1 MICPLNFPPNKC
13 RWPGD
18 AGADVSSRL
27 SLTTDTAC
35 DTGWRDKG
43 SEAWGTWVTQCTEQW
58 AMGDSLSDRL
68 LQDLIHGYQDLA
80 EDIGCLPI
88 LRWHAEDVYRAP
100 TNESAL
106 DISKT
111 FQPQILQ
118 KKKTLIE
125 MHSENKQKVFPNLLI
140 FASFSF
146 LLLRI
151 LSLSFTLLQVFL
163 ENLKD

>member
-1 MICPLNFPPNKC
+1 MRGQMSVAGWVWQQALPVT
-13 RWPGD
+13 PGEGIKGQKHE
-18 AGADVSSRL
+18 GAWVR
-27 SLTTDTAC
+27 
-35 DTGWRDKG
+35 
-43 SEAWGTWVTQCTEQW
+43 WVTQCSEQW

-111 FQPQILQ
+111 FQPRILQ
-118 KKKTLIE
+118 KK
-125 MHSENKQKVFPNLLI
+125 NFNWNAFRKQTKSFPNLLI

>member
-1 MICPLNFPPNKC
+1 MRGQMSVAGWVWQQTLPVT
-13 RWPGD
+13 PGEGIKGQKHE
-18 AGADVSSRL
+18 GA
-27 SLTTDTAC
+27 
-35 DTGWRDKG
+35 
-43 SEAWGTWVTQCTEQW
+43 WVTQCSEQR

-88 LRWHAEDVYRAP
+88 LRWHAEDVDRAP

-118 KKKTLIE
+118 KK
-125 MHSENKQKVFPNLLI
+125 NFNWNAFRKQTK
-140 FASFSF
+140 SFSQPF
-146 LLLRI
+146 DFCIIFI
-151 LSLSFTLLQVFL
+151 LTF
-163 ENLKD
+163 ENSVSKFHSSTSIPWEFKGLKALNV

>member
-1 MICPLNFPPNKC
+1 MKLLIQEIKLVFLFCWAGHWGAPLPALC
-13 RWPGD
+13 WC
-18 AGADVSSRL
+18 VWHV
-27 SLTTDTAC
+27 TVTA
-35 DTGWRDKG
+35 WVR
-43 SEAWGTWVTQCTEQW
+43 WVTQCTEQW

-88 LRWHAEDVYRAP
+88 LRWHAEDVDRAP

-118 KKKTLIE
+118 KK
-125 MHSENKQKVFPNLLI
+125 NFNWNAFRKQTK
-140 FASFSF
+140 SFSQPF
-146 LLLRI
+146 DFCIIFI
-151 LSLSFTLLQVFL
+151 LTF
-163 ENLKD
+163 ENSVSKFHSSTSIPWEFKGLKALNV